1 MDNIDSCL
9 STGKYQEFVAG
20 EISMI
25 LQIEENPMLMTDTPV
40 LQTSTQLEYSSSN
53 EEMNRL
59 LCAAVVSKSFRSMLM
74 TNPEIA
80 VASGY
85 QGESFNLSDE
95 DRSWLSSIRPA
106 NLVDLAANLVAHQQN
121 NHQENRVKLPV
132 EPVPQYVRVN

>member
-1 MDNIDSCL
+1 
-9 STGKYQEFVAG
+9 
-20 EISMI
+20 
-25 LQIEENPMLMTDTPV
+25 MLMTDSPV
-40 LQTSTQLEYSSSN
+40 LQSNTQLEYSSSN
-53 EEMNRL
+53 DEMNRL

-80 VASGY
+80 VATGY

-95 DRSWLSSIRPA
+95 DRGWLTSIRPA

-121 NHQENRVKLPV
+121 NQQENRVKMPV

>member
-1 MDNIDSCL
+1 
-9 STGKYQEFVAG
+9 
-20 EISMI
+20 
-25 LQIEENPMLMTDTPV
+25 MLMTDSPV
-40 LQTSTQLEYSSSN
+40 TQTSTQLEYSSSN
-53 EEMNRL
+53 DEMNRL

-106 NLVDLAANLVAHQQN
+106 NLVDLAANMVTHQQN
-121 NHQENRVKLPV
+121 NHQESRVKLPV